1 MEGLKIKTNFYT
13 DNNEIVIIELGGYI
27 DQTNTRQVEKII
39 FDLLNSGKR
48 KIVFDLSDLI
58 YMSSAGWGI
67 FVGEIKSVRDQGGD
81 IKLAA
86 MSPEVYEVF
95 QMLEFYHI
103 IQDFPSVQEA
113 INSFP
118 GQIIQSK
125 RAASKKKA
133 STFKPDESDFSD
145 LLKKSGVRAT
155 LLEDEDLQIDESQI
169 DESQIEEHQ
178 TGETLEAGP
187 PDVDDRTSVRIS
199 KLYETD
205 IIQLPLSAKIKK
217 VISNYPLL
225 NIFQIRK
232 MLNHEKFGNANI
244 GLLKLYK
251 ILKGLNLETRAK
263 RYRYYRSV

>member
-27 DQTNTRQVEKII
+27 DQTNTRQIEKII

-95 QMLEFYHI
+95 QMLEFFHI
-103 IQDFPSVQEA
+103 IQDFPTVQEA

-118 GQIIQSK
+118 GQIIQAKKS
-125 RAASKKKA
+125 AAKKKA
-133 STFKPDESDFSD
+133 STFTPDDSDFSD

-155 LLEDEDLQIDESQI
+155 LLEDEDLQIEETQPEESL
-169 DESQIEEHQ
+169 
-178 TGETLEAGP
+178 ETSP
-187 PDVDDRTSVRIS
+187 PNVDDRTSVRIS

-244 GLLKLYK
+244 GLVKLYK
-251 ILKGLNLETRAK
+251 ILKDLNLETRAK